1 MAKAKVSKFTSWDE
15 VNEALGKIRE
25 NTITIRKAE
34 AAMNNQITMVKGAF
48 SEKVTPLSAENA
60 ELEKEIEAY
69 TKAHISEFTDRKTKE
84 MTYGKVGFRKVSE
97 IVTRNVKAIM
107 EACKQ
112 HDMFDC
118 IKVSEKLDKEALEK
132 YSDKALETVGA
143 HRKEAEKY
151 FYDIDLEELE

>member
-1 MAKAKVSKFTSWDE
+1 MAKVSKFTSWNE

-25 NTITIRKAE
+25 NTITIRRAE
-34 AAMNNQITMVKGAF
+34 AAMNNQITAIKSAF
-48 SEKVTPLSAENA
+48 SEKTVPLFAENA
-60 ELEKEIEAY
+60 ELEKEIEFF

-97 IVTRNVKAIM
+97 IVTRNVKAII

-112 HDMFDC
+112 HGMLDC

-132 YSDKALETVGA
+132 YADSAIETVGA
-143 HRKEAEKY
+143 HRKEGEKY

>member
-1 MAKAKVSKFTSWDE
+1 MAKVKESKFLSWKE
-15 VNEALGKIRE
+15 VDEALGRIRE
-25 NTITIRKAE
+25 NTITIRRAE
-34 AAMNNQITMVKGAF
+34 SAMNNQITMVKGAF
-48 SEKVTPLSAENA
+48 SEKVEPLQAENA